1 MARSYAI
8 LVEYNREYTRGGPAN
23 QTIYLD
29 ANSTELARML
39 AVLNES
45 PAVLSI
51 GVTYTLTLP
60 TLHKFTKLAHAD
72 LGIEPSALE
81 KLK

>member
-8 LVEYNREYTRGGPAN
+8 LIEYSREYTRGGPAK

-29 ANSTELARML
+29 ANSAELIRML
-39 AVLNES
+39 GLLNAS
-45 PAVLSI
+45 PAVLSL

-60 TLHKFTKLAHAD
+60 ALHKFTKLAHAD
-72 LGIEPSALE
+72 LGIEPSAFE